1 MDIFNL
7 NETLHYQARCSQ
19 RGISKEMIETAL
31 IYGKINPRGD
41 RVSLNRKRILKEI
54 EIINKK
60 LKLNEN
66 NIAELTENKMKLL
79 KVLDKKKC
87 LTLVIENN
95 YLITAYDKY
104 YH

>member
-1 MDIFNL
+1 MNIFNL
-7 NETLHYQARCSQ
+7 NETLHYRTRCSQ

-31 IYGKINPRGD
+31 IYGKINPAGD
-41 RVSLNRKRILKEI
+41 KVSLNRKKILKEI

-60 LKLNEN
+60 LKLNEG
-66 NIAELTENKMKLL
+66 NIVELMDNRTRLL

-87 LTLVIENN
+87 LTLVIEDN